1 MYKKLLAAGLGICL
15 AAASLTGCG
24 SSATGNK
31 AVATVFIGA
40 SRPEQIAENV
50 ACIEKLDFTE
60 AEIAAIEEALK

>member
-31 AVATVFIGA
+31 AVATVGDTKIEYNLVNFML
-40 SRPEQIAENV
+40 RYNQAEM
-50 ACIEKLDFTE
+50 
-60 AEIAAIEEALK
+60 